1 MTMNEYREILTQTI
15 PTPETLQQSMLQ
27 SYTKK
32 LVDELM
38 YRGEASLTFTT
49 NDGNRNV
56 LTNIGKGLTKMFKAQ
71 GYKVSTYEYSST
83 SNKIYWIYVEI
94 PLDK

>member
-1 MTMNEYREILTQTI
+1 MTMNEYRGHLTQTI
-15 PTPETLQQSMLQ
+15 PTPETLQQSMLEY
-27 SYTKK
+27 YTKR
-32 LVDELM
+32 LINELM
-38 YRGEASLTFTT
+38 DKGEASLTFTT
-49 NDGNRNV
+49 SDGNRNV

-71 GYKVSTYEYSST
+71 GYKVSTYKYSST